1 MSEVKL
7 MSRAERL
14 DLIQQIEAARGTK
27 LICYVTGDRRNHETK
42 MAADIFSFMYDHLL
56 GVGHIGAI
64 DLFLYTTGG
73 DSIAGWGLVNLLRE
87 FCDRLNVIIPFK
99 ALSCGT
105 LVALGANEIVMG
117 RGGQLSPL
125 DPSVS
130 SPYNP
135 PAPGQ
140 QPLGRLG
147 LLPVSVEDMM
157 AYLRLAR
164 EEGKLQGEETLA
176 SVIRTLSDKVHPL
189 ALGAAYRA
197 REQGG
202 MLASRLMEYHEK
214 DKAKISKVVNFLTKE
229 LPSHNYLIGKRE
241 AKQVIGLPVVE
252 VDPEVE
258 GNCWALYRQYEQWL
272 ELPTPYN
279 PETVLGANQTVTASF
294 PRAVLESVEGDRLR
308 SHVFTT
314 TKELRRVQSTQ
325 PGIPIPI
332 TGVQER
338 ILAEGWIEE

>member
-1 MSEVKL
+1 MG
-7 MSRAERL
+7 RAERL
-14 DLIQQIEAARGTK
+14 DLIQKIEAARNGNK

-42 MAADIFSFMYDHLL
+42 IAMDIFPFLYEHLL
-56 GVGHIGAI
+56 ACGKVNAI

-87 FCDRLNVIIPFK
+87 FCDKLGVIIPFRS
-99 ALSCGT
+99 LSCGT
-105 LVALGANEIVMG
+105 LIAVGANEIIMG

-140 QPLGRLG
+140 QSVGRVS

-164 EEGKLQGEETLA
+164 EEGKLEAQESMA
-176 SVIRTLSDKVHPL
+176 NVMNTLSNKVHPL

-197 REQGG
+197 REQGA
-202 MLASRLMEYHEK
+202 MLATRLMEQHENDQTK
-214 DKAKISKVVNFLTKE
+214 VNKVVEFLTKA

-241 AKQVIGLPVVE
+241 AQKVINLPI
-252 VDPEVE
+252 VDVPTGTEE
-258 GNCWALYRQYEQWL
+258 LIWRLYREYEDWL
-272 ELPTPYN
+272 ELRTPYI
-279 PETVLGANQTVTASF
+279 PETALGANQTITNSF
-294 PRAVLESVEGDRLR
+294 PRAALESVKDGKLR
-308 SHVFTT
+308 SHIFTT
-314 TKELRRVQSTQ
+314 TKELKRIQSQQ
-325 PGIPIPI
+325 PGVPFPVV
-332 TGVQER
+332 GVQER
-338 ILAEGWIEE
+338 ILAEEWIQDYL